1 MVFFNLNT
9 LSYTLE
15 EHIILQR
22 ALQIKFKL
30 ETNIHKHGNKFKLYI
45 KAKFLNNFRNLVLP
59 YFSDSFFFFINYMLN
74 LNKYVYGLA

>member
-15 EHIILQR
+15 EHNILQR

-59 YFSDSFFFFINYMLN
+59 YFSDSFFFFYKLYA
-74 LNKYVYGLA
+74 KPK

>member
-15 EHIILQR
+15 EHNILQR